1 MINKDNNKYKN
12 KCCYRYKSS
21 KKLLK
26 ICSKNNN
33 KNNKIFNRNFSRKVR
48 NYKAKT
54 LTII

>member
-26 ICSKNNN
+26 ICSKSNN
-33 KNNKIFNRNFSRKVR
+33 KNNKIFNRNFNRKVR
-48 NYKAKT
+48 NYNAKT